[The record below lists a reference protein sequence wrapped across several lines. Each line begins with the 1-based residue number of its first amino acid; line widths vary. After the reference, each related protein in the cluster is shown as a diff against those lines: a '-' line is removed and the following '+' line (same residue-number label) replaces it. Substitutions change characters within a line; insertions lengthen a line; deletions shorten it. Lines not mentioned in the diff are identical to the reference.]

1 MAAKFKIPK
10 RLAGV
15 KIPKGIRKGPIGDFV
30 KSSGGQVVLAE
41 ALLALGTYLA
51 ARRVDPDGA
60 TEILRHPIDSIR
72 SGLAGES
79 ARYRDL
85 TSTRLARAFEV
96 GLQAFRA
103 ELHGT
108 ASNVGVGLQ
117 PDLGIDEVGAEGALE
132 REPAKKKS
140 SSRGQTP
147 REAPS
152 H

>member
-1 MAAKFKIPK
+1 MASQFKIPK

-51 ARRVDPDGA
+51 ARRFDPDGA
-60 TEILRHPIDSIR
+60 GEILRHPIDSIR

-79 ARYRDL
+79 GYRDL
-85 TSTRLARAFEV
+85 TSSRLGRAFYV

-108 ASNVGVGLQ
+108 APNVSVGLQ

-140 SSRGQTP
+140 SSRGETP